1 MIRVLLAEDQVMMR
15 EALATLLG
23 LEVDIEVVDQVSTGA
38 DVLGAA
44 RTSRPQV
51 ALLDIEMPGGDGLSV
66 AARLREELPEVKVM
80 ILTAFGRPGFLHRAL
95 GVGAVGYLLKDRPAT
110 ELASAIRRVLAG
122 ETVVDPELALGALS
136 MGANPLTARE
146 VEVLAAARDLAT
158 IADIAG
164 ALHLS
169 VGTVK
174 NHLSVIIAKLGARNR
189 VDAVRTAQERGWLGS
204 PPLRRKAAG

>member
-1 MIRVLLAEDQVMMR
+1 
-15 EALATLLG
+15 
-23 LEVDIEVVDQVSTGA
+23 
-38 DVLGAA
+38 
-44 RTSRPQV
+44 
-51 ALLDIEMPGGDGLSV
+51 MPGGDGLSV
-66 AARLREELPEVKVM
+66 AARLRQELAEVKVM
-80 ILTAFGRPGFLHRAL
+80 ILTALGRPGFLHRTL
-95 GVGAVGYLLKDRPAT
+95 EGGAADHLLKDRPAT
-110 ELASAIRRVLAG
+110 DLASAIRRVLAG

-146 VEVLAAARDLAT
+146 VEVLAQARDLAT
-158 IADIAG
+158 IADISG

-204 PPLRRKAAG
+204 PPRLKAAG

>member
-1 MIRVLLAEDQVMMR
+1 
-15 EALATLLG
+15 
-23 LEVDIEVVDQVSTGA
+23 
-38 DVLGAA
+38 
-44 RTSRPQV
+44 V

-66 AARLREELPEVKVM
+66 AARLRQELPEVKVM

-95 GVGAVGYLLKDRPAT
+95 EVGAAGYLLKDRPAT
-110 ELASAIRRVLAG
+110 ELASAVRRVLAG
-122 ETVVDPELALGALS
+122 ETVVDPGLALGAMS

-146 VEVLAAARDLAT
+146 VEVLAQARDLAT

-174 NHLSVIIAKLGARNR
+174 NHLSVIIAKLGAHNR
-189 VDAVRTAQERGWLGS
+189 VDAVRTAQERSWLRLAPSTKGRRLNDN
-204 PPLRRKAAG
+204 PPARSTVGPRSVIRRAPRPAERSDERSSWMEGKRKVCHHHAG